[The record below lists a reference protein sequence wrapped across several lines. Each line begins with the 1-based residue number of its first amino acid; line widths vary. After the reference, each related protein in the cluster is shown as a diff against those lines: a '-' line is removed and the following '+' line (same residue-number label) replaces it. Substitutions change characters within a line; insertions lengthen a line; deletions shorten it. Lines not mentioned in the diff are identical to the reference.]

1 MTGNHRTA
9 ALLAATLGLILAKA
23 NVAAAETGGLYFGL
37 TGGSTSFDLGGSKQD
52 FDETMG
58 LPIAGAFLASGLD
71 VLDYE
76 SSLDDT
82 DMGFGLQIGY
92 RFNSYV
98 AAEVG
103 YVDLGEGLYEANM
116 TVTDGFEVAPVE
128 VSARVKSSGPTAA
141 VLGML
146 PLGERFDVHAKA
158 GLLFADTRLR
168 SRVRD
173 VSFAENV
180 LHDES
185 RASEAER
192 FFGVGGTWNI
202 NDSYSVRFEYQ
213 RYLDLGSDDTGEGD
227 VDLVGLSV
235 VFR

>member
-1 MTGNHRTA
+1 MTGNHRAA
-9 ALLAATLGLILAKA
+9 ALLAATLGLTLANA
-23 NVAAAETGGLYFGL
+23 AAAETGGLYFGL
-37 TGGSTSFDLGGSKQD
+37 TGGSTSFDMGGSKQD
-52 FDETMG
+52 FDEAIG
-58 LPIAGAFLASGLD
+58 FPIANAFLLGGLD

-82 DMGFGLQIGY
+82 DMGYGLQVGY
-92 RFNSYV
+92 RFNRYV

-103 YVDLGEGLYEANM
+103 YVNLGEGLYEANM
-116 TVTDGFEVAPVE
+116 TVTDGIEVAPVE
-128 VSARVKSSGPTAA
+128 VSARVVSSGPTAA
-141 VLGML
+141 VLGIL

-158 GLLFADTRLR
+158 GLLFADTRFR

-173 VSFAENV
+173 VAFDANV

-185 RASEAER
+185 RSSEAET
-192 FFGVGGTWNI
+192 FVGVGGTWNI

-213 RYLDLGSDDTGEGD
+213 RYLDLGSDDTGEGA
-227 VDLVGLSV
+227 VDMVGLSV

>member
-9 ALLAATLGLILAKA
+9 ALLAATLGLIFA
-23 NVAAAETGGLYFGL
+23 NAASAETGGLYFGL
-37 TGGSTSFDLGGSKQD
+37 TGGSTSYEMGGSKQD
-52 FDETMG
+52 FDEAIG
-58 LPIAGAFLASGLD
+58 LPIAEAFLFSGLD
-71 VLDYE
+71 VFDYE

-82 DMGFGLQIGY
+82 DMGFGLQVGY
-92 RFNSYV
+92 RFNRYV

-116 TVTDGFEVAPVE
+116 TVTDGVEVAPVE
-128 VSARVKSSGPTAA
+128 VSARVKSAGPTAA

-173 VSFAENV
+173 VAFAENV
-180 LHDES
+180 VHAET

-213 RYLDLGSDDTGEGD
+213 RYLDLGDDDAGEGD
-227 VDLVGLSV
+227 VDMVGLSV